1 MDKYLDKQAARAA
14 FKYDGS
20 FDMDILLDSDRVAK
34 GDSGDGI
41 VITGR
46 SGKQTRVRLGQWIV
60 AGLGEYKVFEDAE
73 FQSRFTPLAGEQG

>member
-20 FDMDILLDSDRVAK
+20 SDMDILLDMDRVAK
-34 GDSGDGI
+34 GDQDGI

-46 SGKQTRVRLGQWIV
+46 GGKQTRVRLGQWIV

-73 FQSRFTPLAGEQG
+73 FRSRFTPLAGEQG